1 MEFIMQVC
9 GAMLAVAGCLIVLS
23 IAAIAFYAVAVGIR
37 SAIEESK
44 KSRPI
49 KRVKNERRRLK
60 KGRA

>member
-23 IAAIAFYAVAVGIR
+23 IAAIACYAVIIGIK

-44 KSRPI
+44 KIEP
-49 KRVKNERRRLK
+49 NK
-60 KGRA
+60 KGKK